1 MNYYQPSSP
10 FVLTA
15 DIGGSH
21 ITTAICNTLSNTIVP
36 ESMARVSISSKDTA
50 ENIFAAWN
58 KCFMASLTGFQ
69 PGVSGLGIAMP
80 GPFDYENGISYIT
93 GLDKFDSIYGLD
105 IRWQLAV
112 SLGVDNAAIQ
122 FRNDAEAAVAGEVWA
137 HFGKYYQNIAGIT
150 LGTGFGSA
158 YYTAGV
164 TKDVNWG
171 SFAFKDSIAD
181 DYLSTRWFLKRYKEI
196 SDTRLSEVKQLAELA
211 LTDSHALAVFEEFT
225 LNLGD
230 FLEGQ
235 FTLLQPQALIICGNI
250 AKASAFFLP
259 GLKERLKDV
268 EIELAVLGEDAALF
282 GVASL
287 FQGSVK
293 VKD

>member
-1 MNYYQPSSP
+1 MNYQASSP

-21 ITTAICNTLSNTIVP
+21 ITTAICNTLTNTIVP
-36 ESMARVSISSKDTA
+36 ESMARVNVSSKDTA
-50 ENIFAAWN
+50 EHILAAWN
-58 KCFMASLTGFQ
+58 KSFLASLDNFQ
-69 PGVSGLGIAMP
+69 QGVSGLGIAMP

-93 GLDKFDSIYGLD
+93 GLDKFEAIYGLD
-105 IRWQLAV
+105 IRHELAA
-112 SLGVDNAAIQ
+112 SLLLDAAAIQ

-137 HFGKYYQNIAGIT
+137 HFGKYHQNIVGIT

-158 YYTAGV
+158 HYTAGV

-181 DYLSTRWFLKRYKEI
+181 DYLSTRWFLKRYME
-196 SDTRLSEVKQLAELA
+196 LSGTQLNEVKQLAELA
-211 LTDSHALAVFEEFT
+211 PTDAWALAVFDEFA

-230 FLEGQ
+230 FLEVQ
-235 FTLLQPQALIICGNI
+235 LSSIKPDALIICGNI
-250 AKASAFFLP
+250 AKASKFFLP
-259 GLKERLKDV
+259 RIQVRFKDIQ
-268 EIELAVLGEDAALF
+268 IELAVLGEDAPLF

-287 FQGSVK
+287 FQESNK
-293 VKD
+293 LSS